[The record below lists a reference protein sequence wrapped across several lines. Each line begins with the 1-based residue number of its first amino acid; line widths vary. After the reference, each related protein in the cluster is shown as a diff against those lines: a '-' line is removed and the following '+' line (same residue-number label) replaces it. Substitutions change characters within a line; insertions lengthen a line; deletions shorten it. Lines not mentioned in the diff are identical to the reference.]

1 MPAIKIKDKDG
12 FMILKTTH
20 DEIHCDVFA
29 ITPQNSNIDIL
40 RKCKTEDEADAA
52 ADEILQSFYDIAETF
67 TQHLSEGTDKITDFD
82 IIRMSSLINTISKMK
97 YSSDDMPHYI
107 TATTDVCGEY
117 TVTTKSFE
125 IGEHPLVKNIWTG
138 EETVGTILDAVYWTD
153 DMKAYDKGP
162 DSNTDWNTYCE
173 FETDT
178 DYITI
183 FIQLETA

>member
-1 MPAIKIKDKDG
+1 MPATKIKDKDG

-52 ADEILQSFYDIAETF
+52 TDEILQSFYDIAETF
-67 TQHLSEGTDKITDFD
+67 LQHLSEGTDKVTDFD
-82 IIRMSSLINTISKMK
+82 MIRMSNLVDTLAKMK
-97 YSSDDMPHYI
+97 YSADEMPRYV
-107 TATTDVCGEY
+107 TATATMCGEY

-125 IGEHPLVKNIWTG
+125 IGEHPLVTNIWTG